1 MIVTKWRLRAM
12 TYRDI
17 LVQIDTEHGAEL
29 RAATAVAIA
38 QRTGAKLTGAF
49 LKSEFLVTYGSG
61 EGLGFM
67 TPADFELLLKQHTDS
82 IANASAAARDILAQA
97 ARDAGVTFGWI
108 EIDGDSDG
116 PLGACARFFDLTVLP
131 PLATTSHGLHRISA
145 ASVAMASGGPVLIL
159 PEQGFAPGIGKRV
172 LVAWKDTRESARALR
187 DAWPILEVAEEV
199 SVVSVASD
207 GPDSLFQ
214 RHLELHGCK
223 AKVVVDRRTDAPT
236 GDLLRLEVGKVG
248 ADLLVMGLYGRP
260 RLQELILGGVS
271 RELLRDPPV
280 PLLVSH

>member
-1 MIVTKWRLRAM
+1 M

-17 LVQIDTEHGAEL
+17 LVQIDAEHGARL

-38 QRTGAKLTGAF
+38 QRTGARLTGAF

-67 TPADFELLLKQHTDS
+67 TPADFEMLLRQHTDS
-82 IANASAAARDILAQA
+82 IARASAAAREILGQV
-97 ARDAGVTFGWI
+97 ARDAGVAFDWI
-108 EIDGDSDG
+108 EIDGDTDG
-116 PLGACARFFDLTVLP
+116 PLGASARCFDLTILP
-131 PLATTSHGLHRISA
+131 SAATTSHGLNRISA

-159 PEQGFAPGIGKRV
+159 PEQGFAPSIGKRV

-187 DAWPILEVAEEV
+187 DAWPILEAAEEV
-199 SVVSVASD
+199 SVVSVSAD
-207 GPDSLFQ
+207 GPDSQLT

-223 AKVVVDRRTDAPT
+223 AKVVVDHRTDAPT
-236 GDLLRLEVGKVG
+236 SDLLRLEAGKVS
-248 ADLLVMGLYGRP
+248 ADLIVMGLYGRP
-260 RLQELILGGVS
+260 RLQELVLGGVS
-271 RELLRDPPV
+271 RELLRNPPV